1 MEAKDLKGVIAA
13 IATPFDGKEKVDIS
27 GLKKLVKYAVDG
39 GVHGIMTT
47 GGTGEFPHLQREEKK
62 LITGTVVEA
71 VNERALVIA
80 GTAACSTIEAI
91 SLCED
96 AKKVG
101 ADAVILTPPY
111 YFKLPDESLF
121 GHFRDVARN
130 VKLPVVVYNNPLY
143 TGNNLSPELIARI
156 SKLNGIIGLKQSNP
170 DLGQLVEV
178 VRTARKGFSVL
189 TGIDSQF
196 YPALCTGAKGIFSTA
211 ACVVPRMMVG
221 IYDAFQNGKHPEAFS
236 QHMKLQTLNRFL
248 EYDPGYVAPCKE
260 ALKMMGLPSGPV
272 RRPLPSLTST
282 QMKDLK
288 AALKELGL
296 I

>member
-1 MEAKDLKGVIAA
+1 M
-13 IATPFDGKEKVDIS
+13 
-27 GLKKLVKYAVDG
+27 
-39 GVHGIMTT
+39 
-47 GGTGEFPHLQREEKK
+47 
-62 LITGTVVEA
+62 
-71 VNERALVIA
+71 
-80 GTAACSTIEAI
+80 
-91 SLCED
+91 
-96 AKKVG
+96 
-101 ADAVILTPPY
+101 
-111 YFKLPDESLF
+111 
-121 GHFRDVARN
+121 
-130 VKLPVVVYNNPLY
+130 
-143 TGNNLSPELIARI
+143 
-156 SKLNGIIGLKQSNP
+156 
-170 DLGQLVEV
+170 
-178 VRTARKGFSVL
+178 